1 MGRIQASLFH
11 GIRDV
16 KIINYHIIFADARK
30 TVLSLVPACKSA
42 IIKKPTM
49 LEYKAYLKEKI
60 LERLKDQY
68 PLEPS
73 KLEIGYSPQQKF
85 GDLSLAFPF
94 QLAKKLKRQPR
105 ELTLEIIPLL
115 SSIEGV
121 EKIEAAGAGYINL
134 FLDKKNIFFRQLRA
148 LDQTDLSPEEEKI
161 IIEHTNINPNKAAH
175 IGHLRN
181 ACLGDT
187 LARCQKYKG
196 ETVEVQ
202 NYIDDTGV
210 QVADV
215 VFGFMDLEKMSLPQI
230 KEIQDKFDYYCWDL
244 YARVSPYF
252 ESHPDAEHRRS
263 EILKK
268 IEKGENPEYE
278 IAFYVSRQIIKAHLQ
293 TMRRIGVTYDML
305 PCESTILQ
313 LKFWEKAF
321 SLLKEKKAI
330 TFVSDGANK
339 DCWVMGL
346 EDEAEKEKIIVR
358 SDGTVT
364 YVGKDIAYQLWK
376 FGLLEKDFYYEP
388 FIEENGKTIWIS
400 TNASKHKAPPFG
412 KGSKV
417 YNVIDSRQAYL
428 QKVVV
433 QGLKSLKYPAQA
445 EKSIHFFYEMVGL
458 SPKSLKE
465 LDLSIPEED
474 REKNFLE
481 VSGRKGLGVK
491 ADDLL
496 DRLEEKAQAEVE
508 KRNPDLPTDF
518 KKETAQNIAVGAL
531 RYFMLKFARNSLIV
545 FDFEEALNF
554 EGETGPYLQYT
565 LVRINSIFR
574 KLKEREGFEDKD
586 LQALLSIEEIPLE
599 VLPEKE
605 LADFWDVVFYASQI
619 EEEVLHSIRSLEFS
633 HLAKY
638 SFNLSQK
645 FNAYYHQ
652 YSILAEKNK
661 DVKNIRI
668 LTIFYIKEVLQR
680 ALSLMGIPQPELM

>member
-1 MGRIQASLFH
+1 MIELKASL
-11 GIRDV
+11 
-16 KIINYHIIFADARK
+16 
-30 TVLSLVPACKSA
+30 
-42 IIKKPTM
+42 
-49 LEYKAYLKEKI
+49 KEII
-60 LERLKDQY
+60 LERLEKQY
-68 PLEPS
+68 PLETS
-73 KLEIGYSPQQKF
+73 EFEIGYSPQQKF
-85 GDLSLAFPF
+85 GDLALTFPF

-105 ELTLEIIPLL
+105 ELALEIIPLL
-115 SSIEGV
+115 LPIEGV
-121 EKIEAAGAGYINL
+121 EKAEAAGAGYINL
-134 FLDKKNIFFRQLRA
+134 FIDKENFFARQLHTLDRTA
-148 LDQTDLSPEEEKI
+148 LSSEEDKI

-196 ETVEVQ
+196 ENVEVQ

-215 VFGFMDLEKMSLPQI
+215 IFGFMDLEKKTLSQI
-230 KEIQDKFDYYCWDL
+230 KEIKEKFDYYCWDL
-244 YARVSPYF
+244 YAQVSSYF
-252 ESHPDAEHRRS
+252 ESHPDAEKRRS

-268 IEKGENPEYE
+268 IEEEKNPEYE
-278 IAFYVSRQIIKAHLQ
+278 IAFYISRQIIKAHLQ

-305 PCESTILQ
+305 PCESTILH

-321 SLLKEKKAI
+321 SLLKEKKVI
-330 TFVSDGANK
+330 SFVKDGINK

-346 EDEAEKEKIIVR
+346 EEEAEKEKIIVR

-388 FIEENGKTIWIS
+388 FIEENGRTIWIS
-400 TNASKHKAPPFG
+400 TDTSTHKAPSFG

-428 QKVVV
+428 QKIVV
-433 QGLKSLKYPAQA
+433 QGLKSLKYLAQA

-465 LDLSIPEED
+465 LDLIISD
-474 REKNFLE
+474 KDKEKDFLE

-496 DRLEEKAQAEVE
+496 DRLEDKALAEVE
-508 KRNPDLPTDF
+508 KRNPELSANL
-518 KKETAQNIAVGAL
+518 KKETAHKIAVGAL

-574 KLKEREGFEDKD
+574 KLKEREGFDEKD
-586 LQALLSIEEIPLE
+586 LQALLSSEKIPLE
-599 VLPEKE
+599 ILSEQE
-605 LADFWDVVFYASQI
+605 LSDFWDVVFYAAQL
-619 EEEVLHSIRSLEFS
+619 EEEVLHSIHSLEFS

-638 SFNLSQK
+638 AFNLSQK
-645 FNAYYHQ
+645 FNAYYHL

-661 DVKNIRI
+661 DIKNIRI
-668 LTIFYIKEVLQR
+668 LTIFFIKEVLQC